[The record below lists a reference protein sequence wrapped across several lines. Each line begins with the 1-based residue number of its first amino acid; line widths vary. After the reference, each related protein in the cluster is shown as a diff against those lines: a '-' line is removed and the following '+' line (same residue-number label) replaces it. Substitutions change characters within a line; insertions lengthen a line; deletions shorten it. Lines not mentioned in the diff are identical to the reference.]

1 MLDDKGNTAA
11 YLLYTYTR
19 IRYGSVYYMFSLWS
33 KFVEVIGYWLGINS
47 IGHCV
52 IGIVFLLS
60 NENTI
65 PVN

>member
-33 KFVEVIGYWLGINS
+33 KFVEVIGDWLGIGS
-47 IGHCV
+47 IDPWV